1 MKRIGILV
9 IGIVVLVVLSY
20 RVSYALFT
28 DSASSSNNT
37 FTAAAVFPSP
47 IISPSI
53 TPSITPISCT
63 DGQAFA
69 VTHQNI
75 TQGTKKDNS
84 PITDPA
90 RIDPNK
96 MLGAPDWVSGT
107 GTNFFAM
114 GKNGTLTLAF
124 ANPIS
129 STGTDNLKIYEATNG
144 RATYPLEK
152 ASIEVSLTGLDGS
165 WTNIGE
171 VTSEPSGDGV
181 NVFDLTSPIKFVR
194 LTETTDTTPHDNSW
208 DGIDV
213 DAIEGNIICE
223 EIN

>member
-1 MKRIGILV
+1 MKRIGIFT
-9 IGIVVLVVLSY
+9 IGIFVLVVLSY

-28 DSASSSNNT
+28 DSATSTNNT

-47 IISPSI
+47 SISPSI

-69 VTHQNI
+69 VSHQNI

-84 PITDPA
+84 AITDPA

-96 MLGAPDWVSGT
+96 MLGAPDWVNGT
-107 GTNFFAM
+107 GTNFFAV
-114 GKNGTLTLAF
+114 GKNGTLTLVF

-129 STGTDNLKIYEATNG
+129 ATGTDNLKIYESTNG
-144 RATYPLEK
+144 RSAYPLEK
-152 ASIEVSLTGLDGS
+152 ASVEVSIDGGT
-165 WTNIGE
+165 WTTIGE
-171 VTSEPSGDGV
+171 VTSEPTGDGI
-181 NVFDLTSPIKFVR
+181 NIFDLVSPVKYVR
-194 LTETTDTTPHDNSW
+194 LTETTNTAPHDNAW

-213 DAIEGNIICE
+213 DAIEGNIVCE